1 MDTALASSLAIGYLL
16 GAIPVGIFA
25 GRALG
30 GIDPRDAGS
39 RNIGFTNVLRVAG
52 NAAGIVTLI
61 GDMGKGA
68 LAVLVARH
76 LLGTADSEWELA
88 GGGAGILGHILP
100 VFLGFNGGKGVATPP
115 GVRLGVGLLG
125 RGR

>member
-30 GIDPRDAGS
+30 GSDPRDAGS

-68 LAVLVARH
+68 LAGLVGRH
-76 LLGTADSEWELA
+76 LLGAAEGGGERAA
-88 GGGAGILGHILP
+88 GGAA
-100 VFLGFNGGKGVATPP
+100 VP
-115 GVRLGVGLLG
+115 GRRVHACRQF
-125 RGR
+125 